1 MGRLPWSCSCLEGRH
16 LWGKCQSPS
25 EMKILWN
32 QLRPKSVWKENLLKS
47 MTTLCISII
56 LWIHVPKNALT
67 TKNIWMITFTSLPP
81 MQNLPTLLLMGGNY
95 FDNMANKDPNE
106 KISMSN
112 GKSVPLEIPCH
123 WEIDTVSV
131 PLWW

>member
-1 MGRLPWSCSCLEGRH
+1 MGRLPWSCSCLEGMH
-16 LWGKCQSPS
+16 WWGKCQSPS

-32 QLRPKSVWKENLLKS
+32 QLQPKSVWKENLLKS

-67 TKNIWMITFTSLPP
+67 TKNIWMITFTSLPT